1 MEFGIIDETKIDEI
15 NILQA
20 TKLGL
25 TTSVKELKT
34 KPDVILVDALSK
46 IDTLR
51 NTLCINNK
59 RRCYIIL
66 NRSSINNCKSHKG
79 QNNAKL

>member
-25 TTSVKELKT
+25 TTSIKELKT
-34 KPDVILVDALSK
+34 KPEIILVDALNK
-46 IDTLR
+46 IDTTR
-51 NTLCINNK
+51 NTI
-59 RRCYIIL
+59 
-66 NRSSINNCKSHKG
+66 
-79 QNNAKL
+79 